1 MNKEKT
7 KNTLAERHALKR
19 LDKVEE
25 NQRKAYEKKQN
36 DFPWK
41 QITMGLLFGII
52 LLLMLIQMIVK

>member
-1 MNKEKT
+1 MK
-7 KNTLAERHALKR
+7 
-19 LDKVEE
+19 
-25 NQRKAYEKKQN
+25 KKQN

>member
-25 NQRKAYEKKQN
+25 NQRKAYEKSR
-36 DFPWK
+36 
-41 QITMGLLFGII
+41 
-52 LLLMLIQMIVK
+52 MIFHGNS

>member
-1 MNKEKT
+1 MNKK
-7 KNTLAERHALKR
+7 KTLAERHALKR
-19 LDKVEE
+19 LEKVEE

-41 QITMGLLFGII
+41 QIVMGMLFGII